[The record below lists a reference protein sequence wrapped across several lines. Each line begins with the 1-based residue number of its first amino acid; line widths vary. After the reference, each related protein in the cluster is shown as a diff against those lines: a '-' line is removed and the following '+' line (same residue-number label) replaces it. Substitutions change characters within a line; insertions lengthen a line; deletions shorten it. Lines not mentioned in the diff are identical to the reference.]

1 MNLKAFLVD
10 DEENSRTALKNML
23 VDYCKDV
30 TVIGEA
36 GTVKKAVESI
46 KILQP
51 DLVFLDIVMPKENGF
66 ELFNYFDKPTFDV
79 IFSTAYND
87 YAVKAFQ
94 LSAIDYLLKPVD
106 LDLLRNAIEKV
117 KEKKTLDSQPE
128 RISIL
133 ENNMNSSLEKIS
145 LPTNEGYLYIEIKN
159 IVRCEA
165 QGNYTQFYFRDGTKI
180 LVSRTLKGY
189 ENILT
194 ELHFFRINRSQL
206 VNLKCIK
213 IVGRQRNPTV
223 SLDDGTELVMS
234 SFRKDEFFKKM
245 GKGI

>member
-66 ELFNYFDKPTFDV
+66 ELFNYFDDPTFDV

-117 KEKKTLDSQPE
+117 KEKKTLDSQPG
-128 RISIL
+128 RISVL
-133 ENNMNSSLEKIS
+133 EKNMNSNLEKIS
-145 LPTNEGYLYIEIKN
+145 LPTNEGYFFMEIKN
-159 IVRCEA
+159 IIRCEA
-165 QGNYTQFYFRDGTKI
+165 QGNYTQFYFKDGSKI
-180 LVSRTLKGY
+180 LVSKTLKGY
-189 ENILT
+189 ERILS

-213 IVGRQRNPTV
+213 IVGRQRNPAVT
-223 SLDDGTELVMS
+223 LDDGTELVMS

>member
-30 TVIGEA
+30 AVIGEA
-36 GTVKKAVESI
+36 GTVKKAVAAI

-51 DLVFLDIVMPKENGF
+51 DLVFLDIMMPKENGF
-66 ELFNYFDKPTFDV
+66 ELFNYFDSPNFDV

-106 LDLLRNAIEKV
+106 LTLLRNAIEKV
-117 KEKKTLDSQPE
+117 KEKKSLDSQPD
-128 RISIL
+128 RISVL
-133 ENNMNSSLEKIS
+133 EKNMNSNLEKIS

-165 QGNYTQFYFRDGTKI
+165 QGNYTQFYFKDEDKI
-180 LVSRTLKGY
+180 LVSKTLKSY
-189 ENILT
+189 ESILSD
-194 ELHFFRINRSQL
+194 LHFFRINR
-206 VNLKCIK
+206 
-213 IVGRQRNPTV
+213 
-223 SLDDGTELVMS
+223 
-234 SFRKDEFFKKM
+234 FFKKM

>member
-1 MNLKAFLVD
+1 MILKALLVD

-30 TVIGEA
+30 TVIGEV
-36 GTVKKAVESI
+36 GTVEKAVEVI

-51 DLVFLDIVMPKENGF
+51 NLVFLDIVMPKENGF

-106 LDLLRNAIEKV
+106 LVLLRNAIEKV
-117 KEKKTLDSQPE
+117 KEKKLLDSQPE
-128 RISIL
+128 RIAIL
-133 ENNMNSSLEKIS
+133 GNNMGSSLEKIS
-145 LPTNEGYLYIEIKN
+145 LPTSEGYLYMEIKN
-159 IVRCEA
+159 IIRCEA
-165 QGNYTQFYFRDGTKI
+165 QGNYTQFYFKDGNKI
-180 LVSRTLKGY
+180 LVSKTLKGY
-189 ENILT
+189 ESVLAD
-194 ELHFFRINRSQL
+194 LHFFRINRSQL

-213 IVGRQRNPTV
+213 MVGRQRNPSV
-223 SLDDGTELVMS
+223 ILDDGTELVMT

>member
-10 DEENSRTALKNML
+10 DEENSRDGLKNML

-36 GTVKKAVESI
+36 GTVKKAVEAI

-66 ELFNYFDKPTFDV
+66 ELFNYFDNPTFEV

-106 LDLLRNAIEKV
+106 LTLLRNAIEKV
-117 KEKKTLDSQPE
+117 KEKKSLDSQPE
-128 RISIL
+128 RISVL

-145 LPTNEGYLYIEIKN
+145 LPTNEGYLYMEIKK

-165 QGNYTQFYFRDGTKI
+165 QGNYTQFYFKDNSKI
-180 LVSRTLKGY
+180 LVSKTLKGY
-189 ENILT
+189 ENILSD
-194 ELHFFRINRSQL
+194 LHFFRINRSQL

-213 IVGRQRNPTV
+213 MVGRQRNPAVT
-223 SLDDGTELVMS
+223 LDDGTELVLS